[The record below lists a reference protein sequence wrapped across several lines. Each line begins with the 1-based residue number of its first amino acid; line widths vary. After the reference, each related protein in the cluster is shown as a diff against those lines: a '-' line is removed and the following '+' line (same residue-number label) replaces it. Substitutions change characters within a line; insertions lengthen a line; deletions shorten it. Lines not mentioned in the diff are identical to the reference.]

1 MVLHLKPPCNH
12 VACDLKRQGTAS
24 PSLPRVGPTD
34 GRRRE
39 GPAPEE
45 GEVERIK
52 ASVHTEA
59 VFSLAASSFC
69 GEQGLAGEGGARRGL
84 RYDGAV
90 QESEGGKRDAEEML
104 EKGNE
109 RTFIA
114 GRASGW

>member
-1 MVLHLKPPCNH
+1 MVLHLKPPCDH
-12 VACDLKRQGTAS
+12 VACDLKREGTAS
-24 PSLPRVGPTD
+24 PSLPRVDPTD

-52 ASVHTEA
+52 AGGHAEG
-59 VFSLAASSFC
+59 VFSLAAIFLW
-69 GEQGLAGEGGARRGL
+69 GTGACRGRWSLPRL

-104 EKGNE
+104 EKGDE
-109 RTFIA
+109 RAFIA